1 MKRLNVAA
9 LVLVFLVAS
18 VAGASDELRPMM
30 KRSADESFVI
40 ENDEWTSHEAFV
52 KSGNRCATDVPSEV
66 EAEAI
71 EAQFMDELLY
81 SRSDYGT
88 ESITNPVS
96 ITVNFHVIRSSTG
109 AGDVSDTR
117 LNSQIATLNAAYS
130 GRGFTFVRGTTDR
143 TNNSTWYTMGHG
155 TTAEANCKNYFTGF
169 AANNSAFVLN
179 FYTASPGGGLLGWA
193 TFPWDR
199 ASNPRMDGVVV
210 LNASVNGGTATPY
223 NLGDTATHEVGHWLG
238 LYHTF
243 QSGCGTGNNTTSG
256 DRVADTWAEAS
267 PASGCPTGRNT
278 CTTISGNDPITNF
291 MDYTYDSCMNTFTSG
306 QASRMVNMAA
316 TYRPSL

>member
-1 MKRLNVAA
+1 MKRLTVAMCA
-9 LVLVFLVAS
+9 LMFLVAS
-18 VAGASDELRPMM
+18 VAGAADVLNPMT
-30 KRSADESFVI
+30 KKAADEPFTI
-40 ENDEWTSHEAFV
+40 EQNEWVDHEAFV
-52 KSGNRCATDVPSEV
+52 KSGLRCATDVPSEAQ
-66 EAEAI
+66 AELI
-71 EAQFMDELLY
+71 EAQFMEELLY
-81 SRSDYGT
+81 GRSAINTD
-88 ESITNPVS
+88 SIANPVS

-109 AGDVSDTR
+109 AGDVSDSR
-117 LNSQIATLNAAYS
+117 LNSQIATLNSAYS

-155 TTAEANCKNYFTGF
+155 TTAESACKNYFTGI
-169 AANNSAFVLN
+169 AANNSAYVLN

-199 ASNPRMDGVVV
+199 ASNPRMDGVVI
-210 LNASVNGGTATPY
+210 LNSSVNGGTATNY
-223 NLGDTATHEVGHWLG
+223 NLGDTAVHEVGHWLG

-306 QASRMVNMAA
+306 QANRMVSMAS